1 MGSPHAF
8 ALSILLSLL
17 LLFLI
22 SSLLSPHTMK
32 LSVALAPAVVALH
45 LPLLVSACHEHYKR
59 MYPRQVSASAA
70 PSPSLPPTV
79 SVSLLSQNPTAVPL
93 ASISAGQPTSATI
106 ALPTSYAPG
115 STPSAIPNAPPLP
128 DSTSF
133 FQSISPLFCCCSCGD
148 RWALW
153 EFSVERVS
161 LCSPSL
167 PRLLPVHRAS
177 GLALLLPF
185 NHLTMPN
192 NPIRMLCYKKKF

>member
-1 MGSPHAF
+1 MEYNIWDPPTRL
-8 ALSILLSLL
+8 LSILLSLL

-133 FQSISPLFCCCSCGD
+133 FQSISPLFFVVRAETDGRCGNLA
-148 RWALW
+148 W
-153 EFSVERVS
+153 SV
-161 LCSPSL
+161 SPS
-167 PRLLPVHRAS
+167 
-177 GLALLLPF
+177 ALLRSRVCCQSTEHLVLLSCC
-185 NHLTMPN
+185 HLT
-192 NPIRMLCYKKKF
+192 I